1 MHLAENSMFIVL
13 AKMLW
18 AFEMLPP
25 LDGEGRE
32 IKVDTSDEA
41 FDPEGSTT
49 MAKVYK
55 VRWRPRSDEIKRVVE
70 REAAEARRDGYVLR
84 GVKVGEEGVEL

>member
-1 MHLAENSMFIVL
+1 M
-13 AKMLW
+13 
-18 AFEMLPP
+18 
-25 LDGEGRE
+25 
-32 IKVDTSDEA
+32 DTSDNA

-55 VRWRPRSDEIKRVVE
+55 VRWRPRSEAIRRVVE
-70 REAAEARRDGYVLR
+70 KEATEARRDGYVLR